1 MKTGCPLNYEF
12 SQLIDTSPKLY
23 AILKLLVKYK
33 EAGVL
38 ILSSF
43 TEMIL
48 IIERVSPLYSLCMV
62 ALFSMTCSI
71 LIVCV

>member
-1 MKTGCPLNYEF
+1 MKMGCLLDYEF
-12 SQLIDTSPKLY
+12 SQLIDTSLKLH

-48 IIERVSPLYSLCMV
+48 IVERVSPL
-62 ALFSMTCSI
+62 
-71 LIVCV
+71 